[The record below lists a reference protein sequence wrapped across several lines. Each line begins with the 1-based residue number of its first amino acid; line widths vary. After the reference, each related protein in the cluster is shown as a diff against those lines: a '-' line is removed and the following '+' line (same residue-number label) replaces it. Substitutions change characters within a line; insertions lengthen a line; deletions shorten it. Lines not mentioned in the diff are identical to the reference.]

1 MLPSGSLLF
10 PLPSDL
16 HSMPLHACSSLTV
29 QIQPLDGAFP
39 QPRDASVASQ
49 DWEGCCPEALSVT
62 TVLLPAD
69 YRWTGKKKLKMVG
82 KVAFQ
87 YEIFD
92 MLFGTSI
99 ASSTD
104 NTKKYNCSF
113 NSQPLPF
120 LLCTMF

>member
-49 DWEGCCPEALSVT
+49 GWEGCCPEALSVT
-62 TVLLPAD
+62 TVITCRLQVD
-69 YRWTGKKKLKMVG
+69 RKKEAKNG
-82 KVAFQ
+82 G
-87 YEIFD
+87 ESCI
-92 MLFGTSI
+92 SI
-99 ASSTD
+99 
-104 NTKKYNCSF
+104 
-113 NSQPLPF
+113 
-120 LLCTMF
+120 